1 MSYQVLARKWRPK
14 SFDQLVGQ
22 AHIVKALS
30 HSLDQDRLHHAYLFT
45 GTRGVG
51 KTTLGRILAKAFN
64 CEAGVSATPCG
75 TCGACND
82 IDRGRFVD
90 LLEID
95 AASNTGVDNMRELL
109 ENALYAPTVGRFK
122 VYLID
127 EVHMLSKPAFNAI
140 LKTLEEPP
148 AHIKFIFATTDPQKI
163 PVTVLS
169 RCLRLNLRPMTSDAI
184 EDRLKYVL
192 SEERVPFDV
201 ESLALIAR
209 SAQGSMRD
217 ALSLLD
223 QAIAY
228 GSGTVA
234 LDGVRAM
241 LGTVDDTHL
250 LELVERLAKSD
261 ASGLWHMAETMGS
274 EGVAFDGV
282 LVELGRLLHNLAV
295 AQTVPDAIGADAPHR
310 GRLVDLA
317 KRLPPETVQLWYQIV
332 MNGIKDYSWAPDP
345 FAGFTMTL
353 LRMLSFVPSD
363 SLPNTITPVARA
375 QSESVQQPAPEAPT
389 LHAQFE
395 AAESP
400 GDPPAQKTKTSE
412 RQNEEAS
419 AVEMQTSISAF
430 DGDWPGLVKRLRVG
444 GMARMLAQHA
454 ELVRVDDDGFHLGVL
469 AAQKHLLEK
478 GFQEK
483 LGEAVRAEL
492 GLPVRLHFSVC
503 ATVNDSPAQRDSARL
518 AAEHAKAADAIA
530 ADPFVQQLIQDFEG
544 SIVGA
549 SVKPISVQEK

>member
-109 ENALYAPTVGRFK
+109 ESALYVPTVGRFK

-192 SEERVPFDV
+192 SEERVPFDG

-250 LELVERLAKSD
+250 LELVERLEKRD
-261 ASGLWHMAETMGS
+261 ATGLWRMAEAMAS

-282 LVELGRLLHNLAV
+282 LAELGRLLHTLAV
-295 AQTVPDAIGADAPHR
+295 AHTVPDAVGANTPHR

-317 KRLPPETVQLWYQIV
+317 KRLQPETVQLWYQIV
-332 MNGIKDYSWAPDP
+332 MNGIKDYGWAPDP

-363 SLPNTITPVARA
+363 SLPDSISPAGYTP
-375 QSESVQQPAPEAPT
+375 SERPHQAIPEASTRQPQSIAGECSADSA
-389 LHAQFE
+389 AQAASRSEPQKDE
-395 AAESP
+395 A
-400 GDPPAQKTKTSE
+400 PAVE
-412 RQNEEAS
+412 RQA
-419 AVEMQTSISAF
+419 SISAF
-430 DGDWPGLVKRLRVG
+430 DGDWPGLVRRLRLG
-444 GMARMLAQHA
+444 GMARMLAQHS
-454 ELVRVDDDGFHLGVL
+454 ELIRVDEDGFHLGVPS
-469 AAQKHLLEK
+469 AQKHLLEK
-478 GFQEK
+478 SFQDK
-483 LGEAVRAEL
+483 LGDAVRAEL
-492 GLPVRLHFSVC
+492 GFAVRLHFGIC
-503 ATVNDSPAQRDSARL
+503 ATVNDSLAQREAARL
-518 AAEHAKAADAIA
+518 AADQARAADAIA
-530 ADPFVQQLIQDFEG
+530 ADPFVKQLIQDFDG
-544 SIVGA
+544 TIVGA